1 MSVSEELQEHSEHA
15 KAPFDKRVA
24 ATMAIIAATL
34 AIVSV
39 LGHIA
44 TTEELL
50 LQQKASDQ
58 WSYYQAKSIR
68 RYESEVA
75 RDMFAALRNDGKT
88 DEYTK
93 NAERYRKEDEEIQKQ
108 AQELENES
116 HVRGRQALRLHF
128 GEVFLEISIVL
139 ASLAILSKR
148 AGFSYAALAGGV
160 TGGVIAS
167 TTYFVS

>member
-1 MSVSEELQEHSEHA
+1 MSVSEELQEHAEHA
-15 KAPFDKRVA
+15 KDPFDKRVA
-24 ATMAIIAATL
+24 ATMAILAATL

-39 LGHIA
+39 LGHIN

-75 RDMFAALRNDGKT
+75 RDMFAALRNDAKSG
-88 DEYTK
+88 EYTK
-93 NAERYRKEDEEIQKQ
+93 NAERYRKDDEEIQKQ
-108 AQELENES
+108 AQELERES
-116 HVRGRQALRLHF
+116 HLRGRQALRLHF

-148 AGFSYAALAGGV
+148 ALFWYAAMGG
-160 TGGVIAS
+160 GMLGVSIAA